1 MFPEASP
8 ARVSKLQWIGGSSSP
23 KRALRVAGS
32 LEPSW
37 SPAHDQPHARGF
49 IFIRII
55 CNCEGFFLTD
65 NLTHA
70 VFGAGGKTGTLL
82 LEQAKRRGHHV
93 RGLEHHLPDPAKRIE
108 GVDYIQ
114 CDVLE
119 DDLADAIRGCDAV
132 ISTLGVSFTP
142 STAIDPPPL
151 YTEGTRRIVE
161 AMGRVGIDRIAVIS
175 AAFVDQQA
183 GVPSWFRLTVVPA
196 LANILEHMRAMERML
211 EAEQGLKWTAARPGW
226 LIDLP
231 YSGEAQVKART
242 LSTDCFRC
250 CHADLAALLLDS
262 VVSGRWINEKPA
274 IGKPEADDLEGLLA
288 LREELESLFASSSR

>member
-1 MFPEASP
+1 MRSF
-8 ARVSKLQWIGGSSSP
+8 L
-23 KRALRVAGS
+23 
-32 LEPSW
+32 
-37 SPAHDQPHARGF
+37 
-49 IFIRII
+49 
-55 CNCEGFFLTD
+55 LTD
-65 NLTHA
+65 NLTLA

-108 GVDYIQ
+108 GADYIQ

-151 YTEGTRRIVE
+151 YTEGTRRILE
-161 AMGRVGIDRIAVIS
+161 AMRRADIDRIAVIS
-175 AAFVDQQA
+175 AAFVDQQP
-183 GVPSWFRLTVVPA
+183 GMPSWFRLTVVPA
-196 LANILEHMRAMERML
+196 LANILEHMRVMEGML
-211 EAEQGLKWTAARPGW
+211 EAEQGLRWTAARPGW
-226 LIDLP
+226 LINLP
-231 YSGEAQVKART
+231 YSGEARVKART
-242 LSTDCFRC
+242 LSADCFRC
-250 CHADLAALLLDS
+250 RHADLAALLLDS
-262 VVSGRWINEKPA
+262 VVSGRWINEKTA

>member
-1 MFPEASP
+1 MRGFRSCNGQAAPPPPKRACGSQALEPSRSP
-8 ARVSKLQWIGGSSSP
+8 AR
-23 KRALRVAGS
+23 
-32 LEPSW
+32 
-37 SPAHDQPHARGF
+37 DQPHARGF
-49 IFIRII
+49 TFKRII

-65 NLTHA
+65 NLTLA

-108 GVDYIQ
+108 GADYIQ

-151 YTEGTRRIVE
+151 YTEGTRRILE
-161 AMGRVGIDRIAVIS
+161 AMRRADIDRIAVIS
-175 AAFVDQQA
+175 AAFVDQQP
-183 GVPSWFRLTVVPA
+183 GMPSWFRLTVVPA
-196 LANILEHMRAMERML
+196 LANILEHMRVMEGML
-211 EAEQGLKWTAARPGW
+211 EAEQGLRWTAARPGW
-226 LIDLP
+226 LINLP
-231 YSGEAQVKART
+231 YSGEARVKART

-250 CHADLAALLLDS
+250 RHADLAALLLDS

>member
-1 MFPEASP
+1 MRGFRSCNGQAAPPPPKRACGSQALEPSRSP
-8 ARVSKLQWIGGSSSP
+8 AR
-23 KRALRVAGS
+23 
-32 LEPSW
+32 
-37 SPAHDQPHARGF
+37 DQPHARGF
-49 IFIRII
+49 TFKRII

-65 NLTHA
+65 NLTLA

-108 GVDYIQ
+108 GADYIQ

-151 YTEGTRRIVE
+151 YTEGTRRILE
-161 AMGRVGIDRIAVIS
+161 AMRRADIDRIAVIS
-175 AAFVDQQA
+175 AAFVDQQP
-183 GVPSWFRLTVVPA
+183 GMPSWFRLTVVPA
-196 LANILEHMRAMERML
+196 LANILEHMRVMEGML
-211 EAEQGLKWTAARPGW
+211 EAEQGLRWTAARPGW
-226 LIDLP
+226 LINLP
-231 YSGEAQVKART
+231 YSGEARVKART
-242 LSTDCFRC
+242 LSADCFRGR
-250 CHADLAALLLDS
+250 HADLAALLLDS